1 MRWTTK
7 TLICFSSPPQIS
19 ILALHLILK
28 IIFHPL
34 SSYKTTLKNRSTVKN
49 DEKWDAELRH
59 FSVSDWAM
67 LFLCPVLTRRG
78 LCTLFWMTVL
88 MLLVCGN
95 LYCFLFLC
103 RPNTVFIKHGSTK
116 LGLHAS
122 DCTLVWLFNN
132 INNQCFVCLS
142 LVVYPR
148 NTWRR
153 TRKVLRVYKHL
164 AFVCDCE
171 CYLHHVISPCTW
183 CKDTKVLFKQRLLNT
198 CALFSG

>member
-1 MRWTTK
+1 MRCRAK
-7 TLICFSSPPQIS
+7 TLFCFWLSYVVFVSSAYKEGPVHFVLNDSLDVVGLWKP
-19 ILALHLILK
+19 IL
-28 IIFHPL
+28 
-34 SSYKTTLKNRSTVKN
+34 
-49 DEKWDAELRH
+49 
-59 FSVSDWAM
+59 
-67 LFLCPVLTRRG
+67 
-78 LCTLFWMTVL
+78 
-88 MLLVCGN
+88 
-95 LYCFLFLC
+95 LFLC